1 MKKVLALLIATGAVM
16 AIACSTPVLAGDPV
30 SVGDSIFIN
39 DREGSTPGGEF
50 GVTTSLEGPD
60 LFRTFCVQRDEPIDF
75 TSPFVITGIST
86 IALEQGDPLDYRTA
100 WLYTQFRAGTLPGY
114 NYTPNSP
121 ARIESANALQQA
133 IWYIEQEQ
141 AIVYTPLAQQF
152 VNLANNAGWTD
163 LGQVRVLNL
172 RYVTGAPAQDILVL
186 EPVPEPT
193 SMALAG
199 LGIAAILKLRRR
211 K

>member
-1 MKKVLALLIATGAVM
+1 MKRVLALLIASGAIM
-16 AIACSTPVLAGDPV
+16 AVACGTPVLAGDPV
-30 SVGDSIFIN
+30 IVGQLIYIN

-50 GVTTSLEGPD
+50 GVATSLGGPD
-60 LFRTFCVQRDEPIDF
+60 LFRTFCIQRDEPIDF
-75 TSPFVITGIST
+75 WNPLVITGIST
-86 IALEQGDPLDYRTA
+86 VAMEQGDPLDYRTA

-114 NYTPNSP
+114 NYTPNSL

-141 AIVYTPLAQQF
+141 AIVYTPLAQYF
-152 VNLANNAGWTD
+152 VDLANNAGWTD
-163 LGQVRVLNL
+163 VGRVRILNL
-172 RYVTGAPAQDILVL
+172 RYVTGEPAQDILVL
-186 EPVPEPT
+186 DPIPEPT

-199 LGIAAILKLRRR
+199 LGLVAILKLRRR

>member
-1 MKKVLALLIATGAVM
+1 M
-16 AIACSTPVLAGDPV
+16 AFAGSTPVLAGDPV
-30 SVGDSIFIN
+30 SVGDLIYIN

-50 GVTTSLEGPD
+50 GVATSLGGPD
-60 LFRTFCVQRDEPIDF
+60 LFRTFCIQRDEPIDF
-75 TSPFVITGIST
+75 ANPFVITGIST

-114 NYTPNSP
+114 NYTPNSL
-121 ARIESANALQQA
+121 ARVESANALQQA

-141 AIVYTPLAQQF
+141 AIVYTPLAQYF
-152 VNLANNAGWTD
+152 VDLANNSGWTGV
-163 LGQVRVLNL
+163 GQVRILNL
-172 RYVTGAPAQDILVL
+172 RYVTGAPAQDLLVL
-186 EPVPEPT
+186 EPVPEPA

-199 LGIAAILKLRRR
+199 LGLAAVMKLRRR